1 MSQPQAKLINIPSIL
16 LFINIFL
23 IQTVFALRRL
33 LLWVTR
39 SIERVFSFPLSLML
53 LILAATHETLLR
65 MYDKKTTT
73 MKYNEMEHMFW
84 DDGGANITIDAD
96 FKTLTQRAC
105 LSQTPETAMKQVR
118 PSSSRLSAPE
128 EASKLNKLVMIP
140 KRTPNVLIQTKR
152 YLETLNTYTSST
164 KPESDIE
171 LLSYS

>member
-1 MSQPQAKLINIPSIL
+1 MSQPQAKLIDIPSIL

-65 MYDKKTTT
+65 IYEKKTTT
-73 MKYNEMEHMFW
+73 MKYDEMERMFW
-84 DDGGANITIDAD
+84 DDGGANITINAD
-96 FKTLTQRAC
+96 FKTLNQRAC
-105 LSQTPETAMKQVR
+105 LSQTPEAAGKKVR
-118 PSSSRLSAPE
+118 PSSPRLSAPE
-128 EASKLNKLVMIP
+128 EASKPSNLVMIP
-140 KRTPNVLIQTKR
+140 KRAPNVLIQTKR
-152 YLETLNTYTSST
+152 YLETLNSYASST
-164 KPESDIE
+164 KPESGIE